1 MGETL
6 DSKLEQT
13 SYVSI
18 LVLRIYLSEDPSSSS
33 ILQILVEMGEVNP
46 KHLQHIDGKLLPLSL

>member
-33 ILQILVEMGEVNP
+33 TTILVEMGEVNP
-46 KHLQHIDGKLLPLSL
+46 KHLQHKDGKLLPLSL